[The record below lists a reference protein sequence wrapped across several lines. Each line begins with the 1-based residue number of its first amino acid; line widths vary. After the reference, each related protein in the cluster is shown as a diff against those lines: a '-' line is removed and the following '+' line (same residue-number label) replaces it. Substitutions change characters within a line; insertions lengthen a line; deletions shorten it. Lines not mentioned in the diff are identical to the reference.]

1 MKGRE
6 RCCVVMRKGSGGAYT
21 KRPQLRVFGK
31 GWIKLPLSCRLRL
44 PLAVTGPK
52 MELELELE
60 TEMEMMAPSAWTEDT
75 HLAMHLRPSLLRR
88 AARHYPG
95 KPGKTPRPR
104 LEAPVASY
112 RGCEA
117 AAVHQSVAAL
127 ARLARLARPPSP
139 VSEGNA
145 GTDGNGTSVSFP
157 LGVC

>member
-31 GWIKLPLSCRLRL
+31 GWIKLPLSCRL

-60 TEMEMMAPSAWTEDT
+60 TEMEMMAPSPWTEDT
-75 HLAMHLRPSLLRR
+75 HLAMHPRPSLLRR
-88 AARHYPG
+88 EARHYPG

-127 ARLARLARPPSP
+127 ARLARPLPFPPG
-139 VSEGNA
+139 SEGNA
-145 GTDGNGTSVSFP
+145 GTDGNGHISLLP